1 MDHGSRY
8 PNLCSAYL
16 VNMPFFLIIFAQT
29 FKMFV
34 FLQGHGLPSLGV
46 AMAGGAVAV
55 VNLKILLEARYW
67 SWTLVMFVL
76 TSIGFFVVNT
86 LVFDIILITSKTNLL
101 VYESNY
107 NEYYTYNEVFKYPI
121 INLAVVMLILVL
133 ALLPDLLLIIYENT
147 REKLK
152 SAKNVMPMPSI

>member
-1 MDHGSRY
+1 M
-8 PNLCSAYL
+8 
-16 VNMPFFLIIFAQT
+16 FAQI
-29 FKMFV
+29 FQGF
-34 FLQGHGLPSLGV
+34 FFSQGHGLPSLGV

-86 LVFDIILITSKTNLL
+86 LVFDIILITSETNLL

-152 SAKNVMPMPSI
+152 RAKNVMPMPSI

>member
-1 MDHGSRY
+1 
-8 PNLCSAYL
+8 
-16 VNMPFFLIIFAQT
+16 
-29 FKMFV
+29 MF